1 MSDLPP
7 CQLPKVSLGSVG
19 SNRNDGLFRAFEPS
33 YEASGNF
40 WLN

>member
-19 SNRNDGLFRAFEPS
+19 SNRNDEPS